1 METEPKVEKQE
12 IAVKWI
18 KASSGNTYL
27 CPVAALNRLSNPTE
41 DQLKMICVDES
52 ANPQND

>member
-1 METEPKVEKQE
+1 MEPKVQKQE

-18 KASSGNTYL
+18 KGQSGNTYL
-27 CPVAALNRLSNPTE
+27 CPVAALNRLDNPSE

-52 ANPQND
+52 VNPQND

>member
-1 METEPKVEKQE
+1 MSEEPRVQKQE

-18 KASSGNTYL
+18 KANSGQTYL
-27 CPVAALNRLSNPTE
+27 CPVAALNRLEDPTE

-52 ANPQND
+52 SNPQND